1 MGKIMS
7 YNKFIKY
14 KSPTLIKL
22 IKDKQS
28 FPKDTLARVHLDHRS
43 NRSRKLVV

>member
-1 MGKIMS
+1 MS

-14 KSPTLIKL
+14 KSPTLIKLIKL